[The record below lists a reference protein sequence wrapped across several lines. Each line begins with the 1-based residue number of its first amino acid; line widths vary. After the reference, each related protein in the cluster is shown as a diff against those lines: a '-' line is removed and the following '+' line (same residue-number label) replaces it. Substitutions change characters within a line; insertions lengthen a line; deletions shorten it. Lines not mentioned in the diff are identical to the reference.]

1 MMTMEFKY
9 DFYID
14 ADREK
19 VWNALV
25 SPEGTRAAF
34 FNCVLDS
41 SLTEGAP
48 FAYVGPGA
56 EGNKTVHV
64 YGTVLASE
72 PGHKLVLLEH
82 PGPSYHENHAELES
96 RITYSLETVG
106 RCTKLTLVNDQFTPD
121 HPSVVNANQ
130 SWWMVLSSLKTYAE
144 TGKVLDYGW

>member
-1 MMTMEFKY
+1 MTMEFKY
-9 DFYID
+9 NFYID

-25 SPEGTRAAF
+25 SPEGTRSSF

-56 EGNKTVHV
+56 EGDKTVHV

-82 PGPSYHENHAELES
+82 PGPSYHDNHAELES
-96 RITYSLETVG
+96 RITFSLETVG
-106 RCTKLTLVNDQFTPD
+106 GCTKLTLVNDNFTPA
-121 HPSVVNANQ
+121 HPALERTEQ
-130 SWWMVLSSLKTYAE
+130 SWWMVLSSIKTFAE
-144 TGKVLDYGW
+144 TGKTLDYGW